1 MYLRSDIEAFFSTAS
16 SEHHFDFV
24 GSPGALRF
32 WRHALPQLVLNP
44 GLMAVALYRASSWC
58 VRHDFIIGSRLID
71 RLNHAVTGC
80 ELLGEA
86 EFGPGLL
93 VQHPVGVTISR
104 EVKVGSGAR
113 IFGSGCSIGWQDLD
127 RPPSEQLIAIGDN
140 LVLSQGARLY
150 GPVTVGDNV
159 HLGPNTLI
167 IGDDL
172 PDGAVVV
179 NTGRSQR
186 ILRLN
191 TGGDGETTPG
201 DLESE

>member
-1 MYLRSDIEAFFSTAS
+1 MYLRSDIEAFFATAS
-16 SEHHFDFV
+16 SEHHF
-24 GSPGALRF
+24 GGTPSGWRF

-44 GLMAVALYRASSWC
+44 GLMAVALYRASNWC
-58 VRHDFIIGSRLID
+58 VRHNLMIGARLVD
-71 RLNHAVTGC
+71 RINHALTGC

-113 IFGSGCSIGWQDLD
+113 IYGSGCSIGWQDID
-127 RPPSEQLIAIGDN
+127 RPPSEQQIVIGDN

-159 HLGPNTLI
+159 RLGPNTLI

-186 ILRLN
+186 VLRLN
-191 TGGDGETTPG
+191 AAEPADQ
-201 DLESE
+201 